1 MEKVFNISRCFPIF
15 GMKTAVVCSKLN
27 KDMKKT
33 VIKLSL
39 ALFTLGLSTISYAQ
53 EKDILNWYNG
63 KTPGM
68 NTEKAYKMVK
78 KKESTTVV
86 VAIID
91 SGIDTK
97 HEDLQGQIWVN
108 EKEIPGN
115 GIDDDG
121 NGYIDDVHGWNFLG
135 NANGENMNDAALEVT
150 RLYAELKAKYDGK
163 SEDEVEDK
171 AEYAFYKEVKDTY
184 NTKRNEFEGYLT
196 QINMFKDQM
205 LPMIPTMV
213 GTALGKEDYT
223 IKDLEKWKP
232 EDAQMQQM
240 KQVAIAIKSGELTP
254 EVLDEQLEQ
263 IQGMMDTH
271 YNLEKDFR
279 SVVGDNPNDFA
290 DVKYGNG
297 DVKGPDALHGTHV
310 GGIVGSVRGNGLGGD
325 GVATNI
331 KLMSVRAVPNGDEY
345 DKDIALAIRYAVDNG
360 AKVINM
366 SFGKAFSPHQKE
378 VYEAMRYAEK
388 NDVLLVNAAGNDAIN
403 LDEENSFPSSR
414 YDFQESDNELLIT
427 IGASTRFAKN
437 GELAAA
443 FSNYGKTTV
452 DIFAPGFEIYNTVPE
467 NEYQKLQGTSM
478 AAPMVSGVAAMI
490 KSYYPSLTMKEIKDI
505 IIESGKDYSGT
516 MHTKPGASEKVD
528 FGTLSKTGKVV
539 DLLAA
544 MKLAEVKAAAK
555 N

>member
-1 MEKVFNISRCFPIF
+1 
-15 GMKTAVVCSKLN
+15 MKTVVEYSKPN

-39 ALFTLGLSTISYAQ
+39 ALFTLGLSTISFAQ
-53 EKDILNWYNG
+53 DKDILNWYNG

-68 NTEKAYKMVK
+68 NTEKAYKLVK
-78 KKESTTVV
+78 KKESSTVV

-121 NGYIDDVHGWNFLG
+121 NGYVDDVHGWNFLG
-135 NANGENMNDAALEVT
+135 NPNGENMNDAALEVT
-150 RLYAELKAKYDGK
+150 RLYAQLKAKYDGK

-171 AEYAFYKEVKDTY
+171 AEYAFYKEVKDAY

-213 GTALGKEDYT
+213 GAALGKEDYT
-223 IKDLEKWKP
+223 LKDLEKWKP
-232 EDAQMQQM
+232 EDAQMQQI
-240 KQVAIAIKSGELTP
+240 KQVAMAIKSGDLTP
-254 EVLDEQLEQ
+254 EVLDGQLEQ

-279 SVVGDNPNDFA
+279 AVVGDNPDDFT

-325 GVATNI
+325 GVATNV

-414 YDFQESDNELLIT
+414 YDFQESENSMLIT
-427 IGASTRFAKN
+427 IGASTRYAKK

-516 MHTKPGASEKVD
+516 MHTKPGSSEKVD
-528 FGTLSKTGKVV
+528 FGSLSKTGKIV